1 MTAGQV
7 KVAVVGMGEA
17 GRGWAALCVAAGWPV
32 ALYDNEAQSVHDA
45 PGEVAA
51 RARSLIA
58 LQRASSDDV
67 ENGIASLQVGRSLL
81 QACGDATW
89 VIEAVREDLRV
100 KQKVF
105 ESIESVASK
114 ARIVSSSSAGLAAKD
129 IAARCFRQERC
140 LVAHPIYPVELM
152 PLVELAP
159 SPHTEGTLVELLKG
173 WLRALGR
180 IPVTIN
186 KHVPGNVADRIA
198 AAVWREAIDLVLSG
212 VIDVDDLDRAVSL
225 GPALGWA
232 AGGPHLSY
240 SLASGKHGLEG
251 FLQKILHT
259 YEATWADLATWSS
272 LEPDQ
277 QHKLVNA
284 IDKAYRESIVKIRPA
299 RDRRL
304 SGILR
309 GLEQSKQSQSG
320 KPIGLPNDGE
330 NSHEP

>member
-1 MTAGQV
+1 MTAGQIQ
-7 KVAVVGMGEA
+7 VAVIGMGEA

-32 ALYDNEAQSVHDA
+32 ALYDNEAHSLHEATDD
-45 PGEVAA
+45 VAA
-51 RARSLIA
+51 RARALIA
-58 LQRASSDDV
+58 LERASATDV
-67 ENGIASLQVGRSLL
+67 EQGIASLRIGRSLL

-89 VIEAVREDLRV
+89 IIEAVREDLRG

-105 ESIESVASK
+105 ESIESVAGR
-114 ARIVSSSSAGLAAKD
+114 ARIVSSSSAGYSAKD
-129 IAARCFRQERC
+129 IAGRCHRQERC
-140 LVAHPIYPVELM
+140 VVAHPICPVELI

-159 SPHTEGTLVELLKG
+159 GPNTDPALVELLKG

-186 KHVPGNVADRIA
+186 KQIPGNVAGRIS
-198 AAVWREAIDLVLSG
+198 AAVWREAIDLVLKG

-232 AGGPHLSY
+232 AAGPHLSY
-240 SLASGKHGLEG
+240 SLAAGKRELGG
-251 FLQKILHT
+251 FLQNVVHSHET
-259 YEATWADLATWSS
+259 TWADLASWSH

-277 QHKLVNA
+277 QHKLVHA
-284 IDKAYRESIVKIRPA
+284 IDKAYRDSIGKIRPA

-309 GLEQSKQSQSG
+309 GIEQARKSQG
-320 KPIGLPNDGE
+320 VKPGGLAAGGASPGRN
-330 NSHEP
+330 